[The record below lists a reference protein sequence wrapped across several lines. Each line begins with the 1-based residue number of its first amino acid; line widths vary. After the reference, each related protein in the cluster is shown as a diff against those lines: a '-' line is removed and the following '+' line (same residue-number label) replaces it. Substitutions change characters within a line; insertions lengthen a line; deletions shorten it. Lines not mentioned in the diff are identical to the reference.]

1 MSHAAVLRTA
11 PRPVKR
17 SLLVAVAVTAT
28 LVAPGHRTAGAPGAS
43 SGPAWSRAAYA
54 QALPGA
60 HRYSVVTD
68 KSEAR
73 YRVREQL
80 VGLEFPN
87 DAVGITG
94 AITGEIVLDEQGRVR
109 PGDSKVTVD
118 LRELKSDRDRR
129 DNYLRRNTLE
139 TDRYPTVVFAPVEVR
154 GLRLPL
160 PASGT
165 ATWALVGDLTVR
177 DRTQRV
183 TWDATATFSGPE
195 VSLKARTA
203 FRFEDF
209 GLRVPKVSVVLSVA
223 DDIRLEVDLLL
234 RRS

>member
-1 MSHAAVLRTA
+1 MSRPAALHTA
-11 PRPVKR
+11 PRAVTR
-17 SLLVAVAVTAT
+17 SLLAALAAAT
-28 LVAPGHRTAGAPGAS
+28 MLVAPSDPGAT
-43 SGPAWSRAAYA
+43 GSRAWTRGAYG
-54 QALPGA
+54 QVLPGA
-60 HRYSVVTD
+60 LRYSVVTE

-80 VGLEFPN
+80 VGLDFPN
-87 DAVGITG
+87 DAVGVTN
-94 AITGEIVLDEQGRVR
+94 AITGEIVLDDQGRVR

-129 DNYLRRNTLE
+129 DNYVRRNTLE

-183 TWDATATFSGPE
+183 TWDATATFDGPE
-195 VSLKARTA
+195 VGLKAKTA

-209 GLRVPKVSVVLSVA
+209 GLRVPRVSVVLSVA